1 MHRMQ
6 PLIAETVIEAQPLPN
21 SGPAQ
26 SPQGAVSDTTM
37 GTVVSTSQDDIPAVS
52 ALPAIPQIE
61 DGKDPQIATSEI
73 PASPASHIPT
83 TGPVNDVAAFALEA
97 DLFRGTG

>member
-6 PLIAETVIEAQPLPN
+6 PLIAETVIDAQPLPI

-26 SPQGAVSDTTM
+26 SPQSVATDATLVKT
-37 GTVVSTSQDDIPAVS
+37 VSTSQDDIPAVS

-61 DGKDPQIATSEI
+61 DGKDPQVATSEI